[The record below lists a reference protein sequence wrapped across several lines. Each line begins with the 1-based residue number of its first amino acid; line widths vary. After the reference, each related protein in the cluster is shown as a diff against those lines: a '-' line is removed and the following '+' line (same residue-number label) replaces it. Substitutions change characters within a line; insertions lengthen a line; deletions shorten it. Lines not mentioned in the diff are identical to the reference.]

1 MSSRYAHR
9 KRPSQ
14 LRLSS
19 DSALSPLPLYTTAPA
34 VVVAD
39 PLDNPPDYSD
49 SAEEA
54 DVDLDSD
61 SDEGI
66 VRYSVSASRRR
77 SPRSPHPPRPKQR
90 PRTSSADIYLD
101 SLLARSVHA
110 LEMSNTLLQSSM
122 STQSALNSV
131 LSPEGVQ
138 TPSEQSL
145 EARAHSLSSR
155 ITQNTSCVDNLGLIS
170 QSVDS
175 LLEEDESTSA
185 QEEEEDSSRSLPVP
199 SSFSQRRSHLRK
211 PSLDLRNAS
220 LNYSNHDREDLISP
234 PPRAFT
240 MYVDSSESPTS
251 ISMPS
256 TLGVR
261 PPSRSRATLLPADGH
276 RRPLLLQSDSEPI
289 SSSPRRA
296 VDLLSS
302 YAASSSTS
310 TLVSSPSS
318 TRTIRRPSNASS
330 STSTTRR
337 SPRVGPLRSRSPS
350 RSPARSARSS
360 SSRQQDIPR
369 KWDTPPIIELPSS
382 SSESSDD
389 KEMEVERTL
398 TSLRTILQNNPPKEP
413 KGKER
418 EQELPK
424 PALLLS
430 PTVGTPIADTSHAT
444 ASVSRLFTK
453 ARHTHS
459 TRPPSPPRHSSMKG
473 STTSLR
479 VQKER
484 ERIES
489 APPTP
494 ISPVPSLSGSWL
506 TVSDA
511 LSFKGSRG
519 SSGRSTPNRVS
530 FAELPTD
537 TGQHAV
543 KVTRSRSRS
552 RSRSQKKGGQNAKD
566 GKGEMSGSD
575 GEGPWWMWLL
585 GGANPTYSRSE
596 ERISK
601 GAIWAPRP
609 GFGGSIEEWGA

>member
-1 MSSRYAHR
+1 MNSRYAHR

-19 DSALSPLPLYTTAPA
+19 DSALSPLPLYTTA
-34 VVVAD
+34 VVAD
-39 PLDNPPDYSD
+39 PLDNPPDYPD

-66 VRYSVSASRRR
+66 VRYSVSTPRRR
-77 SPRSPHPPRPKQR
+77 TPRSPPPPRPKQR
-90 PRTSSADIYLD
+90 PRTSSADPYLD

-110 LEMSNTLLQSSM
+110 LEMSNALLQSSIN
-122 STQSALNSV
+122 TQSALNSV
-131 LSPEGVQ
+131 LGSEGVQ
-138 TPSEQSL
+138 TPSEESL
-145 EARAHSLSSR
+145 EFHARSLSSR
-155 ITQNTSCVDNLGLIS
+155 IVQNTACVDDLDLIS

-175 LLEEDESTSA
+175 LLEEEESTHT
-185 QEEEEDSSRSLPVP
+185 QDEDDSTSRSLPAP
-199 SSFSQRRSHLRK
+199 SSFSQRRSHLHK
-211 PSLDLRNAS
+211 PSLDLRNSS
-220 LNYSNHDREDLISP
+220 LNYSNHDREDLISR
-234 PPRAFT
+234 PPRAVT

-261 PPSRSRATLLPADGH
+261 PPSRTRGTPLPPDGH
-276 RRPLLLQSDSEPI
+276 RRPLLLQSDSESV
-289 SSSPRRA
+289 SSSPKRA

-302 YAASSSTS
+302 YVASSSTS
-310 TLVSSPSS
+310 TLLSSPSS
-318 TRTIRRPSNASS
+318 TRTVRRTSNASS

-350 RSPARSARSS
+350 RSPARSTRSS

-418 EQELPK
+418 EQELLR

-430 PTVGTPIADTSHAT
+430 PAIGMPVADTSHAT

-473 STTSLR
+473 STNSLR
-479 VQKER
+479 TQRER
-484 ERIES
+484 ELGET

-506 TVSDA
+506 SVSDA
-511 LSFKGSRG
+511 LSFKGSKG

-537 TGQHAV
+537 TGQHTA
-543 KVTRSRSRS
+543 KASRSRSKSRSRS
-552 RSRSQKKGGQNAKD
+552 RSKSRSGKD
-566 GKGEMSGSD
+566 GKGEMSD

-585 GGANPTYSRSE
+585 GTNPTYARSE
-596 ERISK
+596 ERLSR
-601 GAIWAPRP
+601 GAVWAPRP